1 METAA
6 SLFPAANPLLDR
18 LSRMEPGKAQPAG
31 WSRVLKKCAVLF
43 LAALSGLAL
52 EARFRLLPASVG
64 TGAFGP
70 AQFLAITLLLTLP
83 FPLSRLNRFLPA
95 AAGLYCFGMGLAVSW
110 LARSMPA
117 WQGAILEAAV
127 LILAAMLALMAV
139 YFVGVQQLSATKRGV
154 LTGFVALCVAGVMLN
169 LCRAVPGLTMAADFL
184 RETPALNLPA
194 AGAFLLLAVAL
205 ISADFAA
212 ARRMSRS
219 LPREREWEAAFCLIF
234 SMVWLFMKGFTLAAR
249 SKNERSEIK

>member
-1 METAA
+1 
-6 SLFPAANPLLDR
+6 
-18 LSRMEPGKAQPAG
+18 
-31 WSRVLKKCAVLF
+31 
-43 LAALSGLAL
+43 
-52 EARFRLLPASVG
+52 
-64 TGAFGP
+64 
-70 AQFLAITLLLTLP
+70 
-83 FPLSRLNRFLPA
+83 
-95 AAGLYCFGMGLAVSW
+95 
-110 LARSMPA
+110 MPA

-127 LILAAMLALMAV
+127 LILSAMLALMAV

-154 LTGFVALCVAGVMLN
+154 LTGFVALCVAGAMLN
-169 LCRAVPGLTMAADFL
+169 LCRVVPGLTMAADFL
-184 RETPALNLPA
+184 QETPGLNLPV
-194 AGAFLLLAVAL
+194 AGIYLLLAVAL

>member
-1 METAA
+1 
-6 SLFPAANPLLDR
+6 
-18 LSRMEPGKAQPAG
+18 MEPGKAQPAG
-31 WSRVLKKCAVLF
+31 WSGVLKKSAVLF
-43 LAALSGLAL
+43 LATLSGLAL

-83 FPLSRLNRFLPA
+83 FPLSRLNRFLP

-139 YFVGVQQLSATKRGV
+139 YFVGVQQLSSTKRGV

>member
-110 LARSMPA
+110 LARSMPP
-117 WQGAILEAAV
+117 G
-127 LILAAMLALMAV
+127 
-139 YFVGVQQLSATKRGV
+139 RGR
-154 LTGFVALCVAGVMLN
+154 FWKYPC
-169 LCRAVPGLTMAADFL
+169 
-184 RETPALNLPA
+184 
-194 AGAFLLLAVAL
+194 
-205 ISADFAA
+205 
-212 ARRMSRS
+212 
-219 LPREREWEAAFCLIF
+219 
-234 SMVWLFMKGFTLAAR
+234 
-249 SKNERSEIK
+249 

>member
-1 METAA
+1 
-6 SLFPAANPLLDR
+6 
-18 LSRMEPGKAQPAG
+18 MEPGKAQPAG
-31 WSRVLKKCAVLF
+31 WSGVLKKSAVLF
-43 LAALSGLAL
+43 LATLSGLAL

-139 YFVGVQQLSATKRGV
+139 YFVGV
-154 LTGFVALCVAGVMLN
+154 
-169 LCRAVPGLTMAADFL
+169 
-184 RETPALNLPA
+184 
-194 AGAFLLLAVAL
+194 
-205 ISADFAA
+205 
-212 ARRMSRS
+212 
-219 LPREREWEAAFCLIF
+219 
-234 SMVWLFMKGFTLAAR
+234 
-249 SKNERSEIK
+249 